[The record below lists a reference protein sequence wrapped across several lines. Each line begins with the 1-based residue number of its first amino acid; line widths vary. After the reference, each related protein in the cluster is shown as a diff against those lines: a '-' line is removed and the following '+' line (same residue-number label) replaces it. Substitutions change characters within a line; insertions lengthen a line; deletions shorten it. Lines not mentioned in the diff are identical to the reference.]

1 MAATV
6 VIAVVVRICLD
17 CIGIILTGQ
26 EAEEAGFWFAHC
38 RRDGRCV
45 LAGIVLFFVSL
56 TGCSV
61 FAWSCQEW
69 ITDPTRNPY
78 ARRFSFEVVV
88 DAATWI
94 PISVVVG
101 KTNAMVEWFMD
112 IAKDNRRAAP
122 VLSSAVLIFTVIT
135 IFFFGTVN
143 INAQKL
149 SKNDVFDVLTK
160 WEGKW
165 KNNVVFKQ
173 SVWVSKSF
181 ETRGITDSK
190 LILSNNYI
198 EMTAYSGSETNKY
211 IICYDLNSNQFNRWE
226 FKSDGTNAFWTGKWN
241 QRESIMI
248 WSYVDF
254 SSTGLSGEI
263 TESFKSN
270 GDINISVVMKDK
282 IGDELLRIFLKSKKI

>member
-1 MAATV
+1 M
-6 VIAVVVRICLD
+6 
-17 CIGIILTGQ
+17 
-26 EAEEAGFWFAHC
+26 
-38 RRDGRCV
+38 
-45 LAGIVLFFVSL
+45 
-56 TGCSV
+56 
-61 FAWSCQEW
+61 
-69 ITDPTRNPY
+69 
-78 ARRFSFEVVV
+78 
-88 DAATWI
+88 
-94 PISVVVG
+94 
-101 KTNAMVEWFMD
+101 K
-112 IAKDNRRAAP
+112 K
-122 VLSSAVLIFTVIT
+122 LIFTVIT

-165 KNNVVFKQ
+165 KNSVVFKQ

-241 QRESIMI
+241 QGK
-248 WSYVDF
+248 V
-254 SSTGLSGEI
+254 L
-263 TESFKSN
+263 
-270 GDINISVVMKDK
+270 
-282 IGDELLRIFLKSKKI
+282 